1 MSTNDFKRYRRGKN
15 KHGGR
20 VDEGGSYFGWL
31 LIGLLVLLT
40 AGAWTLAVPGYQ
52 RMVSEG
58 GKPDRVEQANVSSPD
73 RNEDRTLQPGT
84 ILTQRES
91 DELAVAFLDVG
102 QGDAIFMRT
111 PSGKNILVDSG
122 EGSNPDFKF
131 ARSVG
136 AARNLILPFFRR
148 NKIEELDY
156 FVTTHPHSDHIGSS
170 YEIIKNIP
178 IEKVWAAGFDH
189 PSRSKKDM
197 LNAIDYKKSS
207 SDIELHVPEEAG
219 GTLQEGQRLD
229 LGTAS
234 KGWLLR
240 TAPNAENPNAAS
252 LVLLVAYGET
262 KFLLTGDTEKHGEQ
276 GLIRKWGEQLNAD
289 VLKVGHHGSTTSS
302 IRPFVKT
309 VQPDHSVIMVGHY
322 NSFGHPNDSI
332 LSRLKRAGS
341 RVHRTDQD
349 GTIFTFSDG
358 ESIEVEA
365 RPAVSA
371 VND

>member
-1 MSTNDFKRYRRGKN
+1 MNDNPFERYRKGKEL
-15 KHGGR
+15 HGGR
-20 VDEGGSYFGWL
+20 IQTTSVLPGWI
-31 LIGLLVLLT
+31 LIVLLVVLNF
-40 AGAWTLAVPGYQ
+40 AAWPFAVTGYQ
-52 RMVSEG
+52 KMVATG
-58 GKPDRVEQANVSSPD
+58 GKPESVQVDAGSDDR
-73 RNEDRTLQPGT
+73 RNSNLQPGT
-84 ILTQRES
+84 LLTEREP
-91 DELAVAFLDVG
+91 DELAVVFLDVG
-102 QGDAIFMRT
+102 QGDAIFLRT
-111 PSGKNILVDSG
+111 PTGENILVDSG

-136 AARNLILPFFRR
+136 AAKNLILPFFRQ

-170 YEIIKNIP
+170 YEIIKNTP
-178 IEKVWAAGFDH
+178 IDEVWAAGYDH

-197 LNAIDYKKSS
+197 LNAIDSRKST
-207 SDIELHVPEEAG
+207 SDIELHVPEETG
-219 GTLQEGQRLD
+219 GTLEEGQRLD
-229 LGTAS
+229 LGTAT

-240 TAPNAENPNAAS
+240 TAPNAENTNASS

-262 KFLLTGDTEKHGEQ
+262 EFLLTGDTEKHGER
-276 GLIRKWGEQLNAD
+276 GLIRKWGEQLDAD
-289 VLKVGHHGSTTSS
+289 VLKVGHHGSTSSS

-309 VQPDHSVIMVGHY
+309 VKPDHSVIMVGHY

-349 GTIFTFSDG
+349 GTIFMFSDG
-358 ESIEVEA
+358 ESVEVES